1 MYKFEKQNYGMQLST
16 SGDFDEKE
24 ICQLAE
30 EITSMASS
38 IEKPFSI
45 FVDTREMWS
54 LGQST
59 LSTLIECQQAASR
72 AGLERSVVVLISPVI
87 RNQLRRVAADSGI
100 SDGER
105 YINAAKNEDWEKV
118 AMDWILRGIEP
129 ASEVA
134 LSK

>member
-1 MYKFEKQNYGMQLST
+1 MKLSI

-30 EITSMASS
+30 EITSMACS
-38 IEKPFSI
+38 IERPFSI
-45 FVDTREMWS
+45 FVDTREMLS

-87 RNQLRRVAADSGI
+87 RIQLRRVAADSGI
-100 SDGER
+100 SDGKR
-105 YINAAKNEDWEKV
+105 YINAAKNDDWEKV
-118 AMDWILRGIEP
+118 VMDWILNGVEP
-129 ASEVA
+129 DPKLAV
-134 LSK
+134 SK